1 MKFRIRNKKDLKLA
15 YKRLKLYEEVSKKY
29 NNKGVEIEINKL
41 KVDIR
46 NYHKKPIDERIVQV
60 DGIDGYVKLVYMP
73 RYFDD
78 LGKDK
83 VKKYFE
89 EHYVLGRSNSMY
101 DCTGQAFT
109 SWFTVVRRG
118 GRWVVYHSISFDY

>member
-1 MKFRIRNKKDLKLA
+1 MKFRIRNKRQLRSA
-15 YKRLKLYEEVSKKY
+15 YELLPVIERFDDYHSKVAL
-29 NNKGVEIEINKL
+29 NQL
-41 KVDIR
+41 KVAIR
-46 NYHKKPIDERIVQV
+46 NYNKMPVDSRIVQD
-60 DGIDGYVKLVYMP
+60 DGADGYVKLIYMP
-73 RYFDD
+73 RYFDNLD
-78 LGKDK
+78 KDE

-89 EHYVLGRSNSMY
+89 ENYVLGRPNSMY